1 MFHLIMY
8 HLWIINV
15 IVSLYNFP
23 QSEGINETAENVLL
37 RKMKFDDLKQTKK
50 NIILCWKEFNS

>member
-23 QSEGINETAENVLL
+23 QSEGINETAENVLP
-37 RKMKFDDLKQTKK
+37 RKMEFDDLKQTKK
-50 NIILCWKEFNS
+50 I